1 MCVGRGRRDDLRLLG
16 EKYHGIAGCLA
27 TMTER
32 NLSLLPQFATPRYC
46 DEPFPAY
53 RFIPGCNPH
62 PTADPRGHSYAA
74 PGTQAPSVVWVAPQ
88 DWAKST
94 DYLYGCDLYN
104 HAYWWEAHEAWEG
117 LWQLTEKKGTQ
128 GRFLKGL
135 IQMSAC
141 HLKRFLGQS
150 GGVERLSHSS
160 VGYLRQVLER
170 MPGDSYM
177 GTDLAALVTHFE
189 KYYQAYSA
197 PESARMDHDPRAYP
211 YLVLVTG

>member
-1 MCVGRGRRDDLRLLG
+1 MSGATYR
-16 EKYHGIAGCLA
+16 GIAGRFA
-27 TMTER
+27 AMHER
-32 NLSLLPQFATPRYC
+32 NLSLLTQFVAPRYC

-62 PTADPRGHSYAA
+62 PTADPRGHSYGA
-74 PGTQAPSVVWVAPQ
+74 PGTQGPSVVWVAPQ

-117 LWQLTEKKGTQ
+117 LWQLTEKEGIQ

-141 HLKRFLGQS
+141 HLKRFLGHS
-150 GGVERLSHSS
+150 GGVERLSQGS

-170 MPGDSYM
+170 MQGESYM
-177 GTDLAALVTHFE
+177 GTDLGALVTHFE
-189 KYYQAYSA
+189 KYYEAYPA
-197 PESARMDHDPRAYP
+197 QESARKDHDPRAYP
-211 YLVLVTG
+211 YLLLVTG

>member
-1 MCVGRGRRDDLRLLG
+1 MSGATYR
-16 EKYHGIAGCLA
+16 GIAGRFA
-27 TMTER
+27 AMHER
-32 NLSLLPQFATPRYC
+32 NLSLLTQFVAPRYC

-62 PTADPRGHSYAA
+62 PTADPRGHSYGA
-74 PGTQAPSVVWVAPQ
+74 PGTQGPSVVWVAPQ

-117 LWQLTEKKGTQ
+117 LWQLTEKEGIQ

-141 HLKRFLGQS
+141 HLKRFLGHS
-150 GGVERLSHSS
+150 GGVERLSQGS
-160 VGYLRQVLER
+160 VAYLRQVLER
-170 MPGDSYM
+170 MQGESYM
-177 GTDLAALVTHFE
+177 GTDLGALVTHFE
-189 KYYQAYSA
+189 KYYAA
-197 PESARMDHDPRAYP
+197 CPGRESVPKDHDPRAYP
-211 YLVLVTG
+211 YLLLVNG